1 MDIKQKSTFAI
12 FIACLLYGC
21 AQTEETSD
29 GDSVI
34 YREGELKYLVLN
46 DMPSHFISCKRV
58 YIILCQLSDMI
69 PTQSKT

>member
-34 YREGELKYLVLN
+34 YREGELKYSMTCPHTLLHV
-46 DMPSHFISCKRV
+46 KE
-58 YIILCQLSDMI
+58 YIYILCQLSDMI